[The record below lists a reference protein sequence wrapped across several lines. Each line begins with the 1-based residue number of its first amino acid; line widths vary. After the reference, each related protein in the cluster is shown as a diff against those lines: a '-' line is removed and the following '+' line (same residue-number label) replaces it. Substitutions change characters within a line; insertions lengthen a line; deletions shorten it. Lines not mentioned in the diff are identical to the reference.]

1 MNIINLWWWLWMV
14 FFFSSTYPGE
24 LWLWRGPYKVACEK
38 NIRPKCGNL
47 CFSVPVLKLS
57 FICIVGSWHRLHG
70 QITSSQCQ
78 KQKSPRLLWVSPC
91 SLPRLSW
98 QQLQAKFPLQ
108 GPVSR
113 SLVSLATCQI
123 RRQFPCPSNSSRCF
137 NTNNSCRVAH
147 MFCRPPLTT
156 ECFRDVLSIQSKWWT
171 ITTCTVKPC
180 RTQHLSLPV
189 NASGQGGLWLIPTK
203 NKFKFLYGECV
214 NVIARHYLW
223 LLLKH

>member
-1 MNIINLWWWLWMV
+1 MNIIHLWWWLWM
-14 FFFSSTYPGE
+14 FFFFFHQHILGSCVYEGVPIKS
-24 LWLWRGPYKVACEK
+24 ACEK
-38 NIRPKCGNL
+38 NIRPKYGNL
-47 CFSVPVLKLS
+47 CFSVPILNLS
-57 FICIVGSWHRLHG
+57 FICIVGSWHGLHG

-123 RRQFPCPSNSSRCF
+123 RRQFPCPSSGSRCF

-156 ECFRDVLSIQSKWWT
+156 ECFRDVLSVQSKW
-171 ITTCTVKPC
+171 
-180 RTQHLSLPV
+180 
-189 NASGQGGLWLIPTK
+189 
-203 NKFKFLYGECV
+203 
-214 NVIARHYLW
+214 
-223 LLLKH
+223 